1 MFAESAES
9 DEEFTPKGTLLTRAR
24 GVVFDIDGTLVD
36 TREAHLQAWQ
46 AAFAAFGVR
55 VPRRQQE
62 GQFGKH
68 SQQWARALLS
78 PQEFE
83 EFGQDI
89 IARKNAEYF
98 ERLKTAVAFPGAHEL
113 LRELKASG
121 KLIALATGAT
131 WEELG
136 LHLEKLRAS
145 ASRRTGLEEAARQ
158 PGSESL
164 LRVDAVIYDA
174 EVKRGKPDPEV
185 YIIARER
192 LGTAADQTIVVGDS
206 IYDVLAA
213 GSARLRCIGVE
224 TGGFDR
230 VQLRDAGAAEVWSD
244 IAALRQAF
252 AGPRSVSY

>member
-1 MFAESAES
+1 MFTESAGPE
-9 DEEFTPKGTLLTRAR
+9 EEFAVKRKGTLLAEAR
-24 GVVFDIDGTLVD
+24 GVIFDIDGTLVD

-46 AAFAAFGVR
+46 AAFAAFGVH

-78 PQEFE
+78 PREFE

-98 ERLKTAVAFPGAHEL
+98 ERLKTAAAFPGAREL

-131 WEELG
+131 WEELR
-136 LHLEKLRAS
+136 LHLEKLCAS
-145 ASRRTGLEEAARQ
+145 ASRRTGLDRAATQ
-158 PGSESL
+158 PGSEGL

-174 EVKRGKPDPEV
+174 EVERGKPDPEV
-185 YIIARER
+185 YVIARQR
-192 LGTAADQTIVVGDS
+192 LGTAPQETIVVGDS

-213 GSARLRCIGVE
+213 GAAGLRCIGVE
-224 TGGFDR
+224 TGGFGR
-230 VQLRDAGAAEVWSD
+230 EQLRDAGAAEIWKD
-244 IAALRQAF
+244 IGELRQAL
-252 AGPRSVSY
+252 ARA